1 MDQQPSWS
9 PDGRRI
15 VFVSI
20 RDGRSNLFIL
30 DVEDGGESQLT
41 DLPEP
46 VAFPTWSPDGRTI
59 AFTIAREF
67 EFSLAS
73 QIAVIPATGGEL
85 TLLTNDPGFN
95 HQAAWSPDGSRIA
108 YTAVPDGHL
117 PLERA
122 SIAVIPVTG
131 GARTLLTDNPW
142 GDLDPAWSPDG
153 RRIAFV
159 STRDGL
165 RQIYVMDADGSNPAR
180 VASGAPDFDP
190 TWASRRLG
198 CGPEP
203 PDGAAVCCDHPRTG
217 KRRRQR
223 WMSARRSAGG
233 GPSARSPIGR
243 WLAPRSRS

>member
-1 MDQQPSWS
+1 MRPAARPVSSPAPPAWTSSPAGRPTAAGSCSSPSATAARTSSSWTS
-9 PDGRRI
+9 RAAA
-15 VFVSI
+15 
-20 RDGRSNLFIL
+20 
-30 DVEDGGESQLT
+30 ESQLT

-46 VAFPTWSPDGRTI
+46 VAFPDWSPDGRTI

-85 TLLTNDPGFN
+85 TLLTNDPGFS

-108 YTAVPDGHL
+108 YTAVPDGHM

-142 GDLDPAWSPDG
+142 GDLDPTWSPDG

-159 STRDGL
+159 SNRDGL
-165 RQIYVMDADGSNPAR
+165 RQIYVMNADGSNPVR
-180 VASGAPDFDP
+180 VATSAVDFDP
-190 TWASRRLG
+190 AWAR
-198 CGPEP
+198 
-203 PDGAAVCCDHPRTG
+203 DD
-217 KRRRQR
+217 
-223 WMSARRSAGG
+223 
-233 GPSARSPIGR
+233 
-243 WLAPRSRS
+243 